1 MNEIGGYI
9 LELLEKQLK
18 ALADKNRLT
27 LLSCMKNG
35 EVCVCD
41 FVEVLGVSQ
50 PAVSQQL
57 KKLKEANII
66 TERKDGTWKYYRL
79 AEELSPVV
87 QAVIAELPAND
98 TCRCKGTT
106 CSF

>member
-1 MNEIGGYI
+1 MLN
-9 LELLEKQLK
+9 LLEQQLK
-18 ALADKNRLT
+18 AMADKNRLT

-41 FVEVLGVSQ
+41 FVEVLGISQ

-57 KKLKEANII
+57 KKLKEAGII

-79 AEELSPVV
+79 AEDLSSVV
-87 QAVIAELPAND
+87 KAVIDAIEAND
-98 TCRCKGTT
+98 TCRCEGNT
-106 CSF
+106 CSS

>member
-1 MNEIGGYI
+1 M
-9 LELLEKQLK
+9 ELLEKQLK

-79 AEELSPVV
+79 TEELSPVV

-98 TCRCKGTT
+98 TCRCEGTK

>member
-1 MNEIGGYI
+1 MQE
-9 LELLEKQLK
+9 LELILK

-41 FVEVLGVSQ
+41 FVDILNISQ

-57 KKLKEANII
+57 KKLKDAGII
-66 TERKDGTWKYYRL
+66 AERKDGTWKYYRL
-79 AEELSPVV
+79 SAQLHPVV
-87 QAVIAELPAND
+87 TAVIDTLDADD
-98 TCRCKGTT
+98 TCRCGGNS
-106 CSF
+106 CSC

>member
-1 MNEIGGYI
+1 M
-9 LELLEKQLK
+9 ELLEKQLK

-41 FVEVLGVSQ
+41 FVEVLGISQ

-79 AEELSPVV
+79 AKELSPVV
-87 QAVIAELPAND
+87 QAVILELPAND
-98 TCRCKGTT
+98 TCRCEGTT